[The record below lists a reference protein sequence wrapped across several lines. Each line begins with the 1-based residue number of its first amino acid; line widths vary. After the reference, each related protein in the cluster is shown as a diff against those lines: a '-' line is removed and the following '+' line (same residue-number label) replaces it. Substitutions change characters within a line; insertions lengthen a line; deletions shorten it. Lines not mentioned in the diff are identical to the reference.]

1 MKLIR
6 SYQILRLLGDLAI
19 LRRKKL
25 RAYRSIQDIQ
35 KNLLQFLISAGIR
48 IITYQMT
55 YQCLRDRSIYTIH
68 GHVIAIIG
76 CPAKSQ
82 LGKVSGSHKNA
93 AFLVCRIH
101 QDLSTLTCLAVLIR
115 HIVDLRIMSDIP
127 EMDIYRLFNIYLGKP
142 CTKAAA

>member
-19 LRRKKL
+19 LRRTKL

-55 YQCLRDRSIYTIH
+55 YQCLRDRSIYT
-68 GHVIAIIG
+68 G
-76 CPAKSQ
+76 
-82 LGKVSGSHKNA
+82 
-93 AFLVCRIH
+93 
-101 QDLSTLTCLAVLIR
+101 
-115 HIVDLRIMSDIP
+115 
-127 EMDIYRLFNIYLGKP
+127 
-142 CTKAAA
+142 